1 MLPPCTYAEINT
13 LDDIWF
19 EIMLSVPD
27 IQINGLTMIGDCSGV
42 NSSVLK
48 WFTVKNLKYSS
59 ARMGSIPLRNWTI
72 HLINMGPI
80 ISTCITIAKPFLK
93 KEVKERVSKSLHFPH
108 KFSFKLCF
116 CFLFCGD

>member
-19 EIMLSVPD
+19 EIMLSVPY

-48 WFTVKNLKYSS
+48 WFTVKNLKFSS

-80 ISTCITIAKPFLK
+80 ISTCIAIAKPFLK
-93 KEVKERVSKSLHFPH
+93 KEVKERVSKIYI
-108 KFSFKLCF
+108 FSIGFCLNLICF
-116 CFLFCGD
+116 FF